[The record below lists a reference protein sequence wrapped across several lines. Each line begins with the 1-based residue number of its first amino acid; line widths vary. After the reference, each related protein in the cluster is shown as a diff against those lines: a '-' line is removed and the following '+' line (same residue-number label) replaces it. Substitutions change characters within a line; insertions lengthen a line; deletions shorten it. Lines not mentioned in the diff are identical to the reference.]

1 MAECKGIKSDG
12 QPCRA
17 HPKNGADYCFL
28 HDPAR
33 GGEAAQARK
42 RGGQRVRPGHA
53 AAVDALPA
61 QVRTLDDVL
70 AVLDYSLRE
79 ALPLENSV
87 ARGRLLVAIAH
98 AFIEAIKTGELENRM
113 AAIEA
118 ALKVR
123 EGVK

>member
-1 MAECKGIKSDG
+1 MTKCTAKTAKGE
-12 QPCRA
+12 PCRA
-17 HPKNGADYCFL
+17 NAGKDSEFCFL

-42 RGGQRVRPGHA
+42 KGGERLRPGHGGV
-53 AAVDALPA
+53 VDGLPA

-70 AVLDYSLRE
+70 QVLDYSLRE

-87 ARGRLLVAIAH
+87 QRGRLLVAIAH
-98 AFIEAIKTGELENRM
+98 AFIEAIKTGELEDRL

-118 ALKVR
+118 ALKIR
-123 EGVK
+123 EDAK